1 MYRVKEY
8 DLQMNDADT
17 YTKKVLLQAS
27 IWKALYHFYFLS
39 QSVSGLDFLKLC
51 HYYLQGNHSAVTMTS
66 LGVVIK
72 RVHWTCT
79 IQW

>member
-17 YTKKVLLQAS
+17 YTKKVLLQAW

-39 QSVSGLDFLKLC
+39 QSVS
-51 HYYLQGNHSAVTMTS
+51 AV
-66 LGVVIK
+66 LIF
-72 RVHWTCT
+72 
-79 IQW
+79 